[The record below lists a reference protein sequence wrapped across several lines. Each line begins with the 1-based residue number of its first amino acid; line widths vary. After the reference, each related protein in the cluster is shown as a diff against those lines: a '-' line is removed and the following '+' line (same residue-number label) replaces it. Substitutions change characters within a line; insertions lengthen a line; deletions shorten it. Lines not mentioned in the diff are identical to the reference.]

1 MYGCENWTIK
11 KAERQRTDAFE
22 LWYRKTL
29 ESPLDSKE
37 IKPVNH
43 KWNQPWIFIG
53 RTDGEAEA
61 PILWPPDA
69 KSWRIVKDPDAG
81 KDWRQKEKGM
91 TEDEMNGIT
100 DSVDMNLSKL
110 QEIVKDREAWHAAVH
125 GVVEL
130 DMAEWMNTTKNK
142 CFIWWEFLE
151 LQSWET
157 ASQVTLRE
165 ESSYI
170 EVCNKGQ
177 IDWTSK
183 VLKKPKHLKLRN

>member
-11 KAERQRTDAFE
+11 KAEHQRTDAFE

-37 IKPVNH
+37 IKPVNP
-43 KWNQPWIFIG
+43 KGNQPWIFIG

-177 IDWTSK
+177 IVWTSK